1 MGREGNGDLRKY
13 LQLSNLMKIDQNNNK
28 NKKHVNNIEYIE
40 KICDNMKGKNK
51 TNVDRRKAEMRVL
64 RINIKN
70 MPRFKGEIDIEFI
83 AKQRVAE
90 DDKEKL
96 CHVFSNVYINPAIS
110 FIGINASGKT
120 SILKAVS
127 FVINLLNNES
137 INNVKSKEIMSDLLE
152 EENVSIT
159 SYFYDKKCVYKLC
172 TVITKKVNNVDNSEK
187 FVIVDE
193 KLWEKDAEKVKTKK
207 SLFDFKDSHLKIERN
222 QKEQFLLEDV
232 SVMVAVNKEKQSMF
246 PLRDMSM
253 WTNHNMLNILGK
265 FPKELLTF
273 LDPSIEYFKCK
284 LEKKSTD
291 IRLKFYESEEII
303 LNRPSE
309 IEKYLS
315 SGTIKGINV
324 FMNALLCFAEGGYLI
339 VDELENHFN
348 EEIVSTLVRFFLDP
362 KVNRIGATLIYSTH
376 YSELLDEFERNDCIY
391 IVRNRGG
398 IYAENLSLILKRND
412 IKKSEAYE
420 SGYLEGTVPVYE
432 SYLAL
437 KKVLSTVTVKEIEE

>member
-1 MGREGNGDLRKY
+1 
-13 LQLSNLMKIDQNNNK
+13 MKLLKVSI
-28 NKKHVNNIEYIE
+28 
-40 KICDNMKGKNK
+40 
-51 TNVDRRKAEMRVL
+51 R
-64 RINIKN
+64 N

-96 CHVFSNVYINPAIS
+96 CYVFSNIYINPVIS

-120 SILKAVS
+120 TILKAVS
-127 FVINLLNNES
+127 LVINLLNNEA
-137 INNVKSKEIMSDLLE
+137 INNIKAREIMNDLME
-152 EENVSIT
+152 GETINFT
-159 SYFYDKKCVYKLC
+159 SFFCDKKCVYQLQ
-172 TVITKKVNNVDNSEK
+172 TIITKKINNVDSSEK

-193 KLWEKDAEKVKTKK
+193 KLWGKEIEKVKTKK
-207 SLFDFKDSHLKIERN
+207 GLFDFKDSNLKIERN
-222 QKEQFLLEDV
+222 QEEQFLLDDV
-232 SVMVAVNKEKQSMF
+232 SIMIAVNKEKQSMF
-246 PLRDMSM
+246 SLRDMSM

-265 FPKELLTF
+265 FPKELLSF
-273 LDPSIEYFKCK
+273 LDPSIEYFKGSM
-284 LEKKSTD
+284 ENKSAD
-291 IRLKFYESEEII
+291 IRLKFYDSEEII
-303 LNRPSE
+303 LSRPSE

-324 FMNALLCFAEGGYLI
+324 FMNAVFCFIDGGYLI

-362 KVNRIGATLIYSTH
+362 KVNKKGATLIYSTH

-398 IYAENLSLILKRND
+398 IHAENLSLILKRND

-432 SYLAL
+432 SYMAL
-437 KKVLSTVTVKEIEE
+437 KKVLSSVKREEAEE